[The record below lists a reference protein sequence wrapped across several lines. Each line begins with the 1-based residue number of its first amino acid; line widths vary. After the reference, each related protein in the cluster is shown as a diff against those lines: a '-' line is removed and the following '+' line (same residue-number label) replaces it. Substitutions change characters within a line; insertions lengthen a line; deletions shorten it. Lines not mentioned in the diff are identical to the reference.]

1 MHSLFSLSG
10 MESFSWPHT
19 WTVDTRTGVALSSL
33 RLAPSAVTSGVA
45 FHMLSALFWVEIL
58 AFIILGI
65 GISALVGSMLFM
77 TLQRF
82 PLRGPNPTAR
92 FLIGYGIFCA
102 GWIILP
108 KPAADMLG
116 LRNKVFRFCFCLLSP
131 ITSLFKTTAAI
142 HGFVPAT
149 ALQSLRSF
157 TTYYASP
164 ITLLHNPKTFAP
176 IRPSFG
182 DLLRSLSRFI
192 GLVFSTGIF
201 QSLFHLLGWFPTF
214 GAPDSTEDWYDVARL
229 WNVGSW
235 KDTLLY
241 AVLFQLY
248 LMTFGEGLLL
258 MTQAVVGVKAQPIMD
273 NPIFESSSP
282 SDFWGRR
289 WNRVIHNCLKE
300 GVYKPIRQAGG
311 SPAVAVAGSFL
322 ASGLFHEWLIPV
334 VFTDIDGYRQRPGYT
349 LLFFGWNGI
358 LVCIEAVLCNNKW
371 LVRTAHRLP
380 KPVRTLLV
388 LLLALPVGHLFCD
401 PYVRSDFFHQ
411 GGVAFPMLLPSK
423 SSR

>member
-1 MHSLFSLSG
+1 
-10 MESFSWPHT
+10 MESISWPHT
-19 WTVDTRTGVALSSL
+19 WTDDNRTGVALSSS
-33 RLAPSAVTSGVA
+33 RLASSLSADYPELA
-45 FHMLSALFWVEIL
+45 FHMLSAFFWVEIL
-58 AFIILGI
+58 AFIILGL
-65 GISALVGSMLFM
+65 GISAVVGSLLFM

-82 PLRGPNPTAR
+82 TLRGPNSTAR

-116 LRNKVFRFCFCLLSP
+116 LRNKIFRFCFCLLSP

-142 HGFVPAT
+142 HGFVPAS
-149 ALQSLRSF
+149 ALQSVRSF
-157 TTYYASP
+157 ATYYASP
-164 ITLLHNPKTFAP
+164 MTLLHNPKTLDP
-176 IRPSFG
+176 IRPTFG
-182 DLLRSLSRFI
+182 DLLRSLLRFF
-192 GLVFSTGIF
+192 GLIFVTGGF
-201 QSLFHLLGWFPTF
+201 QSLFFWLSWFPAF
-214 GAPDSTEDWYDVARL
+214 GAPDIADDWYDMARL
-229 WNVGSW
+229 WNVRSW

-258 MTQAVVGVKAQPIMD
+258 FTQVVVGVKAQPIMD
-273 NPIFESSSP
+273 NPILQASSP

-289 WNRVIHNCLKE
+289 WNLVIHNCLKE
-300 GVYKPIRQAGG
+300 GVYKPIRQSGG
-311 SPAVAVAGSFL
+311 SPAVAVTGAFF

-334 VFTDIDGYRQRPGYT
+334 VFTDMNGYQPRPGYT
-349 LLFFGWNGI
+349 LLFFSWNAV
-358 LVCIEAVLCNNKW
+358 LVCMEGVLCNNKW
-371 LVRTAHRLP
+371 FVRTAHRIP

-411 GGVAFPMLLPSK
+411 GGFAFPMLLPS
-423 SSR
+423 R